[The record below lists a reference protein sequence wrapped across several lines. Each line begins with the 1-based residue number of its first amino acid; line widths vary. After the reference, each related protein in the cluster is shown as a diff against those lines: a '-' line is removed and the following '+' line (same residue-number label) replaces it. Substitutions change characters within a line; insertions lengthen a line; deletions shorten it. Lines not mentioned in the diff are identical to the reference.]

1 MAQIQKMIV
10 HVLDCEHNVLVFSDL
25 KIEEFDETA
34 EKMITSKINKI
45 FQSNTLKDA
54 YFHET
59 SEYVKKIREYKEEN
73 ISFEELSKQLTQNY
87 FDTKMRLGQ
96 YLSSDMWCVEVLHED
111 RRYFM
116 MVENTYQD
124 GLTHHIAYEEQGV
137 KNEIIPYKTLL
148 SSSMRKNDQ
157 AILVELFDE
166 SVKVIEQKIESEGK
180 KRNFISEFIIDA
192 GSKPSYKE
200 SITVVEKVSKQMSEK
215 YDISEID
222 VLPKMKKMIVES
234 ADNQTE
240 IKVDEMAEVLFN
252 EYPLAKSDF
261 KDEMRKSGIEKEI
274 NVPNKKPTKSNKL
287 QKITTD
293 TGIEISF
300 PVDYIDSKDM
310 IEFKN
315 NPDGTILIQL
325 KNINKINSK

>member
-10 HVLDCEHNVLVFSDL
+10 HVLDCEHNVLVFSDSQMN
-25 KIEEFDETA
+25 EFDETA
-34 EKMITSKINKI
+34 EKMISSKINRI

-59 SEYVKKIREYKEEN
+59 SEFLKQIKEYKEEK
-73 ISFEELSKQLTQNY
+73 ISFEDLSKMLTQNY
-87 FDTKMRLGQ
+87 FDMKMQYGL

-116 MVENTYQD
+116 MVENTYQE
-124 GLTHHIAYEEQGV
+124 GFTHHIAYGEHGV
-137 KNEIIPYKTLL
+137 NNEIIPYKTLL
-148 SSSMRKNDQ
+148 SSNIRKNDQ
-157 AILVELFDE
+157 VILIELFDE
-166 SVKVIEQKIESEGK
+166 TVKVIEQKIEYEAQ
-180 KRNFISEFIIDA
+180 KRNFISEFVIDA

-200 SITVVEKVSKQMSEK
+200 SVALVEKVSKQMSEK
-215 YDISEID
+215 YDISELD

-234 ADNQTE
+234 ADNQME
-240 IKVDEMAEVLFN
+240 IKVEEMAEVLFN
-252 EYPLAKSDF
+252 DYPLAKSDF
-261 KDEMRKSGIEKEI
+261 KDEIRKNGIEKEI
-274 NVPNKKPTKSNKL
+274 NIPNKKLTKSNKL

-300 PVDYIDSKDM
+300 PLDYIDSKDM

-315 NPDGTILIQL
+315 NPDGTIMIQL